1 MVNDVGGGGEIELER
16 IVCRVARTPA
26 AEAAHSRGHF
36 LAPLR
41 TAISPW
47 SCGEALFA
55 AGVLFRID

>member
-41 TAISPW
+41 TAISP
-47 SCGEALFA
+47 
-55 AGVLFRID
+55 